1 MFRSCSLFRVRHVCV
16 SCRQS
21 ILTPDAERFEA
32 FVRNTSEN
40 YRPTGVVLGFLGYYT
55 SLEMGL
61 MIGPSFVS
69 PDGTSYF
76 MRYGYWLGR
85 TTIREP
91 RPGLSGCCPV
101 TRDVPP

>member
-1 MFRSCSLFRVRHVCV
+1 MKRFVRLCVTLCV
-16 SCRQS
+16 SRVQS
-21 ILTPDAERFEA
+21 ILTPDAERFET

-69 PDGTSYF
+69 PDGTSTF
-76 MRYGYWLGR
+76 MR
-85 TTIREP
+85 
-91 RPGLSGCCPV
+91 
-101 TRDVPP
+101 